1 VLRGIGRFLR
11 GIGLGLRGIGIG
23 LLAIGRGLFAVV
35 RAIGRGVRA
44 AARGLRRV
52 SRGHPV
58 ADWVAW
64 FVAVVLSFISFGT
77 GGVMYDVD
85 SLGWGLMPFV
95 GALIGL
101 PFGLVV
107 RRPLLGW
114 GVSIGSA
121 VAMSVLMPVQAE
133 AGIPWPWHIVQ
144 GLVMLA
150 LLFAV
155 CVTERTRVALV
166 AWVTTTVLWVGA
178 TPSEQSAAW
187 GVAVTTVA
195 LFGWLAGRL
204 ARTRTAL
211 RRQTELSE
219 EERARRVRLQE
230 RARIARDLHDI
241 VAHHMSLIVV
251 QAETAPFRVPG
262 LSDPARAELTSIGEA
277 ARAALTETRALLTV
291 LRQEEDA
298 PQDAPQPGV
307 EQIEDLCAAARRAGA
322 VVDAAVEP
330 IGDRLRPGTA
340 LAAYRIVQEA
350 LSNASRHA
358 PGARVRVVVGVE
370 PWPDGERCTVAVTNT
385 RAPGALPGGGVSAA
399 AGHGITGMS
408 ERAAAEGGT
417 LTAGRTPDGGFAVVA
432 TLPLADAA
440 VSVVQPP
447 AEPEPVRGRR
457 G

>member
-1 VLRGIGRFLR
+1 
-11 GIGLGLRGIGIG
+11 
-23 LLAIGRGLFAVV
+23 
-35 RAIGRGVRA
+35 
-44 AARGLRRV
+44 
-52 SRGHPV
+52 
-58 ADWVAW
+58 
-64 FVAVVLSFISFGT
+64 
-77 GGVMYDVD
+77 
-85 SLGWGLMPFV
+85 
-95 GALIGL
+95 
-101 PFGLVV
+101 
-107 RRPLLGW
+107 
-114 GVSIGSA
+114 
-121 VAMSVLMPVQAE
+121 MPVLAS

-150 LLFAV
+150 LLFGV
-155 CVTERTRVALV
+155 CVTERTRVALA
-166 AWVTTTVLWVGA
+166 AWAATAVLWVVA
-178 TPSEQSAAW
+178 TPPEQSAAW

-204 ARTRTAL
+204 ARTRRAL
-211 RRQTELSE
+211 RRQTEIGD

-251 QAETAPFRVPG
+251 QAETAAFRVPD
-262 LSDPARAELTSIGEA
+262 LSEPARAELSSIGEA

-291 LRQEEDA
+291 LRQDEDA

-322 VVDAAVEP
+322 AVDAAIEP
-330 IGDRLRPGTA
+330 VGDRLRPGTA

-358 PGARVRVVVGVE
+358 PGARVRVVVAVE
-370 PWPDGERCTVAVTNT
+370 PWPDGDRCMVAVTNT
-385 RAPGALPGGGVSAA
+385 PVPGAPRGAAPAGA

-432 TLPLADAA
+432 TLPLADVAA
-440 VSVVQPP
+440 GPAEPV